1 MRFEFHRFIGPLF
14 RCVGGFKLKTAVGAT
29 VFSRGRFPRFFC
41 FGPQPFQMISLI
53 SCHLIH
59 LSGAGGRPHSAN
71 YRIVTF
77 KSVPLLSL
85 RLFSAFHFIFESGGR
100 EGGGE
105 RWGGAGVSWI
115 SSKFI
120 RLIDWN
126 CIRVDSAARLGF
138 AAFFSCSFF
147 FHCCCCCCCCWKW
160 KLSVWKKKTKK
171 YKKQNRTKQNKTEKQ
186 NGWRWDEKDSDTIM
200 NAVPNWFPGV
210 GVTITN
216 GNNEPNSLQSSS

>member
-105 RWGGAGVSWI
+105 RWGGGGGLLNFIQIYPANWLELHSGWF
-115 SSKFI
+115 SSETGICCIFLLFLLLSLLLLLLLLLEMKI
-120 RLIDWN
+120 KRL
-126 CIRVDSAARLGF
+126 
-138 AAFFSCSFF
+138 
-147 FHCCCCCCCCWKW
+147 
-160 KLSVWKKKTKK
+160 KKKKK
-171 YKKQNRTKQNKTEKQ
+171 KIQETKQNQAKQ
-186 NGWRWDEKDSDTIM
+186 NGKTKWMEMRWERFRYDYECSSKLVSGCWRY
-200 NAVPNWFPGV
+200 
-210 GVTITN
+210 
-216 GNNEPNSLQSSS
+216 NNEWE